1 MAQSR
6 RYKKLWKRFTK
17 KQRGSGP
24 KDGKDVLPPSPIID
38 DLSMYS
44 EDELREQLRL
54 IQIQLDQ
61 LRLLRIQISRQE
73 NIEAIKS
80 KDKGA

>member
-1 MAQSR
+1 MAKSR
-6 RYKKLWKRFTK
+6 RYKKLQNRFSK

-24 KDGKDVLPPSPIID
+24 KDDKDVVPPPIID

-54 IQIQLDQ
+54 IQIQLEQ
-61 LRLLRIQISRQE
+61 LRLLRLQISRQE

-80 KDKGA
+80 KNKGA